1 MNSQRLSKKRAQKIM
16 RYLVQNGIDPD
27 RLKAIGYGNSK
38 PLFQFPADDNQ
49 REANRRVEIKVD

>member
-1 MNSQRLSKKRAQKIM
+1 M
-16 RYLVQNGIDPD
+16 RYLVQNGIDPI

-38 PLFQFPADDNQ
+38 PLFQIPADDNQ